1 MSVQYTSAQEAEVAS
16 PCINVCKMSEATG
29 WCEGC
34 RRTLEEIACW
44 SVYSAAEKRAVLA
57 QLPARHSAP

>member
-1 MSVQYTSAQEAEVAS
+1 MSAQSACAQEADVAS
-16 PCINVCKMSEATG
+16 PCINVCKMSAATG

-44 SVYSAAEKRAVLA
+44 SIYSAAEKRAVLA
-57 QLPARHSAP
+57 RLPARLATP